1 MKKLKN
7 IAIMLLFALMANFIP
22 MTTAN
27 ATTSKFG
34 INYVGFRNNED
45 GSRKVIANFDSEQ
58 IGNVKSVKIF
68 TKVSYYSDV
77 EKVVEGPTFI
87 LSEKNNNDFIA
98 SLSEGDIKIF
108 GTYEVDKVEII
119 LKDNTKKVSF
129 SSKFY
134 KTLGENDKENGE
146 IIYFNVLSYE
156 YQSLNVQDTSF
167 EKNIVKLGE
176 AQKFNFNVKSSRE
189 SVKPSKV
196 YVTFKNTTNENASHQ
211 VVVAEKKEG
220 TSYSASLTLKN
231 SLDTGNWTVD
241 NIEVIDNYERT
252 YKYQGYY
259 NTYKVVSENTDI
271 EPPVLEDIT
280 LNTNTYDALENNSVY
295 FTLKVSDDI
304 SGIDRAYVNLYND
317 ETDTF
322 KSAYAYSDSDDKN
335 TLKAQVYELDTNGIY
350 DVKDVELRDKS
361 GNYVR
366 YVSPKY
372 KDNPGS
378 DEILRNFDGLSIE
391 VINIVEVEEPVI
403 EVVDITNS
411 SKEVTNGNDIKFDI
425 KVKSNKKV
433 NSLNLYYHTPNG
445 KSMSVYGYNT
455 GEEEG
460 IYNFSFRTQ
469 GEEEEYIASGEYII
483 KELSIGYLYNDH
495 KIEYMNIYDE
505 RSEWIPDNAQVID
518 FSELDFTCDNPN
530 EDITAPELLD
540 ISLDKGVVTPGDTV
554 EITIK
559 AKDSGSGFI
568 SKNGWV
574 RSQYIYYYTSGN
586 TMSVYLNEYDEEAG
600 TLKGKL
606 DIPTYLSTGVYTIGS
621 LSLYDRANNYKDY
634 YWHNIENKPLL
645 SKGTILVKKDVNEK
659 LPPVIS
665 TDIEEG
671 KTYKAP
677 FTPIVSSD
685 HGTIKMLLNDKEY
698 NGEPINK
705 LGDYHL
711 YITATGVDGSVSTQK
726 VSFKVITEINN
737 ETKPEDI
744 IDQIIGAEEKVV
756 SIEVKN
762 EALEVDKSIFEAI
775 KGLDKTVSF
784 TQEDGTVW
792 SFNGADI
799 KDENLAGIGNIK
811 ISVKNVAEEENQE
824 PINNID
830 AKAKVIHFDYHGVLP
845 GKASVKVKVDNPQD
859 VMGKDLTFYYFNPE
873 TQKPEKIQGPL
884 SVDNDGFVTVEIE
897 HCSDY
902 FLSEYDNLA
911 DAPEPINLTVNKSE
925 VNLVEGSSEKLVV
938 NVTPEGT
945 EVQYSSSN
953 EEVAKV
959 SSTGVIE
966 AVAKGEAV
974 ISVKAGDVTK
984 EVKVVVKAK
993 EVDEEKPTEP
1003 QVPETPEQPEQP
1015 QQPENPVDEPGTE
1028 TPVEEPQTPEE
1039 PSQEVPSETD
1049 NSSNEDEANLPQ
1061 TGGMV
1066 SMNNALVI
1074 SIAIIALGVVLIK
1087 KRKIYNK

>member
-7 IAIMLLFALMANFIP
+7 IAIVLLVALMANFIP

-27 ATTSKFG
+27 AVTSKFG
-34 INYVGFRNNED
+34 IDGVGLYQDND
-45 GSRKVIANFDSEQ
+45 GNRKVMVAFKFDVIEK
-58 IGNVKSVKIF
+58 VKSVKVF
-68 TKVSYYSDV
+68 TKVRDFNDSQNI
-77 EKVVEGPTFI
+77 VVGPTFN
-87 LSEKNNNDFIA
+87 LTTKQSAVFFADLNE
-98 SLSEGDIKIF
+98 SDIKSF
-108 GTYEVDKVEII
+108 GIYEVDKIEV
-119 LKDNTKKVSF
+119 LLNDGTKKVSF
-129 SSKFY
+129 NNSFY
-134 KTLGENDKENGE
+134 KNLSENDKENGE
-146 IIYFNVLSYE
+146 LVYYDIISHERQPLFIENA
-156 YQSLNVQDTSF
+156 SF
-167 EKNIVKLGE
+167 EKKTVKLGE
-176 AQKFNFNVKSSRE
+176 AQNFKFDIRSSKE
-189 SVKPSKV
+189 AVKPSKV
-196 YVTFKNTTNENASHQ
+196 YVTFKNTTNESAGHQ

-220 TSYSASLTLKN
+220 LGYVASLTLIN

-241 NIEVIDNYERT
+241 NIEVIDNYERSS
-252 YKYQGYY
+252 KYEGYY
-259 NTYKVVSENTDI
+259 DNYKVVSENTDI
-271 EPPVLEDIT
+271 TPPVLEDIT
-280 LNTNTYDALENNSVY
+280 LNDNTYDASKNNEVY

-304 SGIDRAYVNLYND
+304 SGINHAYVNLYNK
-317 ETDTF
+317 ETDSF
-322 KSAYAYSDSDDKN
+322 RSVYAYSNSKDPNVLVAYIKGMDKN
-335 TLKAQVYELDTNGIY
+335 GVYDI
-350 DVKDVELRDKS
+350 KDVEISDKA

-372 KDNPGS
+372 KENPGP
-378 DEILRNFDGLSIE
+378 DEILKSFDGLSVEI
-391 VINIVEVEEPVI
+391 INVEEI
-403 EVVDITNS
+403 EEPEIEILEIKNN
-411 SKEVTNGNDIKFDI
+411 SKEVSNGNKIDLNMKI
-425 KVKSNKKV
+425 KSNKKI
-433 NSLNLYYHTPNG
+433 NYISIYYAGLDGESKEIYGNVAANYDENG
-445 KSMSVYGYNT
+445 NIIKN
-455 GEEEG
+455 EDG
-460 IYNFSFRTQ
+460 IYDVKFNYQ
-469 GEEEEYIASGEYII
+469 GETLEYLGSGEYII
-483 KELSIGYLYNDH
+483 NSLSIRYFYDSNTIKAMYLYD
-495 KIEYMNIYDE
+495 D
-505 RSEWIPDNAQVID
+505 RSKWIPEGTKTYD
-518 FSELDFTCDNPN
+518 FSELDFTCSNPN
-530 EDITAPELLD
+530 EDITPPEILD
-540 ISLDKGVVTPGDTV
+540 ITVDKGVVTPGDTV
-554 EITIK
+554 EISVK
-559 AKDSGSGFI
+559 AKDDNSGFKGEY
-568 SKNGWV
+568 SWLNPP
-574 RSQYIYYYTSGN
+574 SIYYYTSGS
-586 TMSVYLNEYDEEAG
+586 TMSVYFDKYDEESGVFKG
-600 TLKGKL
+600 TLK
-606 DIPTYLSTGVYTIGS
+606 IPSYISTGVYTIGNMYV
-621 LSLYDRANNYKDY
+621 YDLARNSKYY
-634 YWHNIENKPLL
+634 YWDHIEDKPLL
-645 SKGTILVKKDVNEK
+645 SKGTILVKKDINEK

-671 KTYKAP
+671 KVYKAP

-737 ETKPEDI
+737 ETKPEEI
-744 IDQIIGAEEKVV
+744 INQIIGSEEKVV

-762 EALEVDKSIFEAI
+762 ESLEVDKSIFEAI

-799 KDENLAGIGNIK
+799 KDENLEGIGNIK

-902 FLSEYDNLA
+902 FLSESDNLA
-911 DAPEPINLTVNKSE
+911 DAPEPINLNVNKTE
-925 VNLVEGSSEKLVV
+925 VNLVEGSSEKLIV

-953 EEVAKV
+953 EGIAKV

-966 AVAKGEAV
+966 AVSKGEAV

-1003 QVPETPEQPEQP
+1003 QVPETPEQPE
-1015 QQPENPVDEPGTE
+1015 N
-1028 TPVEEPQTPEE
+1028 PVEEPQTPE
-1039 PSQEVPSETD
+1039 VPSETE

-1061 TGGMV
+1061 TGGRV
-1066 SMNNALVI
+1066 SMNNALII
-1074 SIAIIALGVVLIK
+1074 SIAIIALGVVLLK
-1087 KRKIYNK
+1087 RRKIYNK

>member
-22 MTTAN
+22 MTVAN

-45 GSRKVIANFDSEQ
+45 GSRRVIANFDSEQ
-58 IGNVKSVKIF
+58 IENVKSVKIF
-68 TKVSYYSDV
+68 TKVSYYSDI

-87 LSEKNNNDFIA
+87 LNEKNNNDFIA
-98 SLSEGDIKIF
+98 SLNEGDIKIF

-189 SVKPSKV
+189 NVKPSKV

-220 TSYSASLTLKN
+220 TSYAASLTLKN

-280 LNTNTYDALENNSVY
+280 LNDNTYDASKNNEVY

-304 SGIDRAYVNLYND
+304 SGIDRAYVNLYNK
-317 ETDTF
+317 ETDSF
-322 KSAYAYSDSDDKN
+322 RSVYAYSNSKDPNVLVAYINGMDKN
-335 TLKAQVYELDTNGIY
+335 GVYDI
-350 DVKDVELRDKS
+350 KDVEISDKA

-372 KDNPGS
+372 KENPGP
-378 DEILRNFDGLSIE
+378 DEILKSFDGLSVEI
-391 VINIVEVEEPVI
+391 INVEEI
-403 EVVDITNS
+403 EEPEIEILEIKNN
-411 SKEVTNGNDIKFDI
+411 SKEVSNGNKIDFNMKI
-425 KVKSNKKV
+425 KSNKKI
-433 NSLNLYYHTPNG
+433 NYISIYYAGLDGESKEIYGNVVANYDENG
-445 KSMSVYGYNT
+445 NIIKN
-455 GEEEG
+455 EDG
-460 IYNFSFRTQ
+460 IYDVKFNYQ
-469 GEEEEYIASGEYII
+469 GETLEYLGSGEYII
-483 KELSIGYLYNDH
+483 NSLSIRYFYDSNTIKAMYLYD
-495 KIEYMNIYDE
+495 D
-505 RSEWIPDNAQVID
+505 RSKWIPEGTKTYD
-518 FSELDFTCDNPN
+518 FSELDFTCSNPN
-530 EDITAPELLD
+530 EDITPPEILD
-540 ISLDKGVVTPGDTV
+540 ITVDKGVVTPGDTV
-554 EITIK
+554 EILVK
-559 AKDSGSGFI
+559 AKDDNSGFKGEY
-568 SKNGWV
+568 SWLNPP
-574 RSQYIYYYTSGN
+574 SIYYYTSGS
-586 TMSVYLNEYDEEAG
+586 TMSVYFDEYDEESGVFKG
-600 TLKGKL
+600 TLK
-606 DIPTYLSTGVYTIGS
+606 IPSYISTGVYTIGNMYV
-621 LSLYDRANNYKDY
+621 YDLARNSKYY
-634 YWHNIENKPLL
+634 YWNHIEDKPLL

-711 YITATGVDGSVSTQK
+711 YVTATGVDGSVSTQK
-726 VSFKVITEINN
+726 VSFKVITEIND
-737 ETKPEDI
+737 ETKPEEI
-744 IDQIIGAEEKVV
+744 IDQIIESEEKVV

-799 KDENLAGIGNIK
+799 KDENLEGIGNIK
-811 ISVKNVAEEENQE
+811 ISVKNVAEEENQDT
-824 PINNID
+824 INNID

-884 SVDNDGFVTVEIE
+884 SVDNDGFVIVEIE

-911 DAPEPINLTVNKSE
+911 DTPEPINLTVNKSE

-938 NVTPEGT
+938 TVTPVGT

-953 EEVAKV
+953 EGVAKV

-974 ISVKAGDVTK
+974 INVKAGDVTK
-984 EVKVVVKAK
+984 TVKVVVKAK
-993 EVDEEKPTEP
+993 DVDEEKPTEP
-1003 QVPETPEQPEQP
+1003 QIPETPES
-1015 QQPENPVDEPGTE
+1015 
-1028 TPVEEPQTPEE
+1028 PVEEPQTPEA
-1039 PSQEVPSETD
+1039 PSETE
-1049 NSSNEDEANLPQ
+1049 NSSNEDKANLPQ
-1061 TGGMV
+1061 TGGRV
-1066 SMNNALVI
+1066 SMNNALII
-1074 SIAIIALGVVLIK
+1074 SIAIIALGVVLLK